1 MMIQGSMT
9 QELMSNLYKKP
20 TKMTEEQAAKLS
32 KFLSSFDGDNLLDP
46 NARTIV
52 FQVKGKEVAKGADL
66 AYTLAGASTDPA
78 ELAEGNVF
86 GAAKRPPPPPP
97 PQESKGVGTVDD
109 AILEL
114 IAATVEAYDETQEED
129 ISLGEF
135 ILEAL
140 GKAGYDIS
148 QPVID
153 FYA

>member
-1 MMIQGSMT
+1 MMIQGVMT

-52 FQVKGKEVAKGADL
+52 FQVKGKELAKGADL
-66 AYTLAGASTDPA
+66 AYTLAGAGTDPA
-78 ELAEGNVF
+78 ELQEGAVF
-86 GAAKRPPPPPP
+86 GEVKRPPPPPP
-97 PQESKGVGTVDD
+97 PQETKGAGTVDD

-114 IAATVEAYDETQEED
+114 IAATVEAYDDTQEED
-129 ISLGEF
+129 MSLGEF
-135 ILEAL
+135 ILKAL

>member
-1 MMIQGSMT
+1 MMIQGVMT

-52 FQVKGKEVAKGADL
+52 FQVKGKELAKGADL

-78 ELAEGNVF
+78 ELAEGTVF
-86 GAAKRPPPPPP
+86 GGVKRQPPPP
-97 PQESKGVGTVDD
+97 PQDTKGVGTVDD

-114 IAATVEAYDETQEED
+114 IAATVEAYDDTQEAD
-129 ISLGEF
+129 MSLGEF
-135 ILEAL
+135 ILQAL